1 MPDMD
6 KVIKALEHCSE
17 DGCEGC
23 PYEPDCLMADGFS
36 ELARDAL
43 ELLKTDNGT
52 IEQYKFERDVAI
64 DQLKEIGKGFAEK
77 MDDIVEVLEKHESK
91 TVIVEGSDVA
101 HVGRCPSCHVILTP
115 FRANYC
121 YCCGKAVNWDAAD

>member
-1 MPDMD
+1 MPDRE
-6 KVIKALEHCSE
+6 KVIKGLEHCSE

-36 ELARDAL
+36 ELAKDAL
-43 ELLKTDNGT
+43 ELLK
-52 IEQYKFERDVAI
+52 EQEAKSAI
-64 DQLKEIGKGFAEK
+64 I
-77 MDDIVEVLEKHESK
+77 
-91 TVIVEGSDVA
+91 EGSDVA

-121 YCCGKAVNWDAAD
+121 YCCGRKVKWDAAD